1 MNIKSKITL
10 SKNVFV
16 QEIDDETIIL
26 DAITQE
32 YFSLNEIGKVI
43 WSLLSQNKN
52 LEEIK
57 AQMLEMYE
65 VPEEQLEKDLLN
77 FLQALAKKGLIS
89 ID

>member
-1 MNIKSKITL
+1 MNIKSKVIL
-10 SKNVFV
+10 SNNVFA

-43 WSLLSQNKN
+43 WSLLSQNKY

-65 VPEEQLEKDLLN
+65 VPEEQLEKDVLN

>member
-10 SKNVFV
+10 SKNVFA

-26 DAITQE
+26 DSQTQE

-43 WSLLSQNKN
+43 WSLLEQNN
-52 LEEIK
+52 QLEEIK
-57 AQMLEMYE
+57 AEMLEMYE
-65 VPEEQLEKDLLN
+65 VPQEQLEKDLLN
-77 FLQALAKKGLIS
+77 FVQALGAKGLIS

>member
-1 MNIKSKITL
+1 MNIKSKVIL
-10 SKNVFV
+10 SNNVFA

-43 WSLLSQNKN
+43 WSLLSENKN

-65 VPEEQLEKDLLN
+65 VPEEQLEKDVLN

>member
-1 MNIKSKITL
+1 MNIKSKVIL
-10 SKNVFV
+10 SNNVFA

-26 DAITQE
+26 DPITQE
-32 YFSLNEIGKVI
+32 DFSLNEIGKVI

-65 VPEEQLEKDLLN
+65 VPEEQLEKDVLN

>member
-1 MNIKSKITL
+1 MNIKSKVIL
-10 SKNVFV
+10 SNNVFA

-43 WSLLSQNKN
+43 WSLLSQDKN

-65 VPEEQLEKDLLN
+65 VPEEQLEKDVLN

>member
-1 MNIKSKITL
+1 MNIKSKVIL
-10 SKNVFV
+10 SNNVFA

-43 WSLLSQNKN
+43 WSLLSENKN

-77 FLQALAKKGLIS
+77 FFQALAKKGLIS